1 MGISSGNVGYCHK
14 IGSSRGILIGWRDH
28 EVISVDCEH
37 ETCGYA
43 DRCKLYQQNPVGYI
57 KVFPMSRTSEKP

>member
-1 MGISSGNVGYCHK
+1 MGLSSGNIGYCHEK
-14 IGSSRGILIGWRDH
+14 GSPRAVLIEWNGH

-43 DRCKLYQQNPVGYI
+43 DRCKLYQQYPVGCI
-57 KVFPMSRTSEKP
+57 QTFKMSLTSEKP